1 VIPRSGM
8 VNFDQSQMACCGIL
22 KREQVHRWMQ
32 CGLRTRRSYI
42 SNLNMLVVA
51 RSRSGERP
59 LRRGFP
65 TAFRVR
71 MSLPN
76 TALPSGLLKVVP
88 PRPSVHED
96 ALAPRSRSSSKPS
109 LPSRIAV
116 IGNYLPRHCGIAT
129 FTTDLCTAISA
140 EYGTARLLALPVNDT
155 EQGYDYPSRV
165 RWSLAQD
172 EVRSY
177 EEAADFLNFNN
188 IDMVCLQ
195 HEYGIFGGPAGS
207 HILHLL
213 RRLKMPVVTT
223 LHTVLREPDP
233 HQLMVMEEIAE
244 LSDRLIVMSELS
256 SQFLQEIFKVPG
268 SKIDMVPHGVPDLPF
283 LDPNFYKDRFGVEG
297 KAVLLTFGLLSPNKG
312 IENVIQALPHILSK
326 HKNVMYIV
334 AGATHPH
341 ILRREGDKYR
351 ATLQALAK
359 DIGVEAQVIFH
370 DRFVSPEEMIEFIGA
385 ADIYVTPYRHEAQV
399 VSGTLAYALGAGKAI
414 ISTPYWHAIELLDDR
429 RGALVPFQNPEAI
442 ANKTI
447 ELLDTPAMRHA
458 MRKRAYLF
466 AREMIWKRVAQGY
479 MESFARVRS
488 DRMEAPR
495 VQFAARMIPKSLD
508 QLPELKLSHLRGLT
522 DDTGM
527 LQHSIFTIPNR
538 REGYTTDDNARALI
552 FAVLLG
558 QEEKHHSGKV
568 TPSTASLALCYSA
581 FMEHAFNSAKGRFRN
596 FLRYDR
602 RWNELIGSEDSHG
615 RALWA
620 LGTVLGRS
628 QDDGLRGAA
637 GRLFEFSLPAA
648 AEFSSPRAWAYTLI
662 GIQEYLDSYPGD
674 RDAQKVRSL
683 LSRRLLEMYEKVRR
697 PDWKWFENILA
708 YGNARLP
715 QALLVVGS
723 ACSDDRM
730 VSAGLE
736 SLDWLCAEQ
745 HCEINR
751 HFVPIGSQGFYHHN
765 GEKARFDQQP
775 LEAAGAVSACL
786 QAYRVTGDTRWHGE
800 AWSAFNWFL
809 GDNDLQLPLYDS
821 VTGGCRDGLHPD
833 RANENQGA
841 ESTLSFLM
849 ALLEMR
855 SQAPEQKETLS

>member
-1 VIPRSGM
+1 
-8 VNFDQSQMACCGIL
+8 
-22 KREQVHRWMQ
+22 
-32 CGLRTRRSYI
+32 
-42 SNLNMLVVA
+42 
-51 RSRSGERP
+51 
-59 LRRGFP
+59 
-65 TAFRVR
+65 

-76 TALPSGLLKVVP
+76 ALPPGALLEVVG
-88 PRPSVHED
+88 PSRLIQEPT
-96 ALAPRSRSSSKPS
+96 APSRAWSHSKAS

-129 FTTDLCTAISA
+129 FTTDLCSAIAA
-140 EYGTARLLALPVNDT
+140 ECGTSRLLALPVNDT
-155 EQGYDYPSRV
+155 EEGYDYPSRV

-172 EVRSY
+172 DVKSY
-177 EEAADFLNFNN
+177 QAAAEFLNFNN

-195 HEYGIFGGPAGS
+195 HEYGIFGGLAGS

-213 RRLKMPVVTT
+213 RGLKMPVVTT

-233 HQLMVMEEIAE
+233 SQLTVMEEIAE
-244 LSDRLIVMSELS
+244 LSDRLIVMSQLS

-268 SKIDMVPHGVPDLPF
+268 AKIDMVPHGVPDLPF

-312 IENVIQALPHILSK
+312 IENVIQALPQILSK
-326 HKNVMYIV
+326 HKNVVYIV

-341 ILRREGDKYR
+341 ILRREGEKYR
-351 ATLQALAK
+351 ASLQALAQEV
-359 DIGVEAQVIFH
+359 GVELQVIFH
-370 DRFVSPEEMIEFIGA
+370 NRFVSPEEMVEFIGA

-429 RGALVPFQNPEAI
+429 RGALVPFQNPDAI
-442 ANKTI
+442 AQKAI
-447 ELLDTPAMRHA
+447 ELLDTPATRHA
-458 MRKRAYLF
+458 MRKRAYTF
-466 AREMIWKRVAQGY
+466 AREMVWKRAAQGY

-488 DRMEAPR
+488 DRMENPR
-495 VQFAARMIPKSLD
+495 VQFSARITEKSLD
-508 QLPELKLSHLRGLT
+508 HLPELKLNHLLRMT
-522 DDTGM
+522 DDTGI
-527 LQHSIFTIPNR
+527 LQHAIFTIPNR

-552 FAVLLG
+552 FSLLL
-558 QEEKHHSGKV
+558 E
-568 TPSTASLALCYSA
+568 SLEPGTLERNRPISNSAALYLA
-581 FMEHAFNSAKGRFRN
+581 FLEHAFNPAKGRFKN

-602 RWNELIGSEDSHG
+602 RWNESVGSEDSHG

-620 LGTVLGRS
+620 LGTVLGQS
-628 QDDGLRGAA
+628 QDHGLRGAA
-637 GRLFEFSLPAA
+637 GRLFEFSLPAVL
-648 AEFSSPRAWAYTLI
+648 EFNSPRAWAYALL
-662 GIQEYLDSYPGD
+662 GIQDYLTSYPGD
-674 RDAQKVRSL
+674 RDAQKVRSTL
-683 LSRRLLEMYEKVRR
+683 TRRLVGMYESIRR
-697 PDWKWFENILA
+697 PDWTWFENVLA

-715 QALLVVGS
+715 QSLLLVGA

-730 VSAGLE
+730 ISAGLE
-736 SLDWLCAEQ
+736 SLDWLLAMQ
-745 HCEINR
+745 RCEING
-751 HFVPIGSQGFYHHN
+751 HFVPIGSQGFYRQD

-786 QAYRVTGDTRWHGE
+786 QAYRVTGDSCWRRE
-800 AWSAFNWFL
+800 AWLAFNWFL

-841 ESTLSFLM
+841 ESTLSFLT

-855 SQAPEQKETLS
+855 SLKAPEPEKIPS

>member
-1 VIPRSGM
+1 
-8 VNFDQSQMACCGIL
+8 
-22 KREQVHRWMQ
+22 
-32 CGLRTRRSYI
+32 
-42 SNLNMLVVA
+42 
-51 RSRSGERP
+51 
-59 LRRGFP
+59 
-65 TAFRVR
+65 

-76 TALPSGLLKVVP
+76 TVFPPKGTLEVVSPSLALRDRVATV
-88 PRPSVHED
+88 RT
-96 ALAPRSRSSSKPS
+96 RSQSEPS

-129 FTTDLCTAISA
+129 FTTDLCSAISE
-140 EYGTARLLALPVNDT
+140 EYGAARLLALPVNDT
-155 EQGYDYPSRV
+155 QQGYDYPARV

-172 EVRSY
+172 DVQSY
-177 EEAADFLNFNN
+177 QEAAEFLNFNN

-213 RRLKMPVVTT
+213 RGLKMPVVTT

-233 HQLMVMEEIAE
+233 NQLMVMEEIAE
-244 LSDRLIVMSELS
+244 LSDRLIVMSQLS
-256 SQFLQEIFKVPG
+256 SQFLEEIFKVPG
-268 SKIDMVPHGVPDLPF
+268 SKIDMVPHGVPNLPF

-312 IENVIQALPHILSK
+312 IENVIQALPQVLSK
-326 HKNVMYIV
+326 HKNVVYIV

-341 ILRREGDKYR
+341 ILRRDGDKYR
-351 ATLQALAK
+351 DSLQALAK
-359 DIGVEAQVIFH
+359 EMGVESEVIFH
-370 DRFVSPEEMIEFIGA
+370 NRFVSPEEMVEFIGA
-385 ADIYVTPYRHEAQV
+385 ADIYITPYRHEAQV

-429 RGALVPFQNPEAI
+429 RGALVPFQNPGAI
-442 ANKTI
+442 AQKTI
-447 ELLDTPAMRHA
+447 ELLDTPAIRHA

-488 DRMEAPR
+488 DRMETPK
-495 VQFAARMIPKSLD
+495 VQFSARITSKALD
-508 QLPELKLSHLRGLT
+508 QLPELKLSHLNQMT

-527 LQHSIFTIPNR
+527 LQHAIFTIPNR

-552 FAVLLG
+552 LAVLLEHLDKNRFG
-558 QEEKHHSGKV
+558 EAGLPPAK
-568 TPSTASLALCYSA
+568 SA
-581 FMEHAFNSAKGRFRN
+581 GLYLSFLEHAFNPPKSRFKN

-602 RWNELIGSEDSHG
+602 RWNEPVGSEDCHG

-628 QDDGLRGAA
+628 KDQGLRGAA
-637 GRLFEFSLPAA
+637 GRLFEFSLPTIL
-648 AEFSSPRAWAYTLI
+648 EFSSPRAWAYTLL
-662 GIQEYLDSYPGD
+662 GIQEYLTSYPGD
-674 RDAQKVRSL
+674 RDAQKVRSA
-683 LSRRLLEMYEKVRR
+683 LSRRLLGMYESIRR
-697 PDWKWFENILA
+697 PDWKWFENVVA

-715 QALLVVGS
+715 QALLLVGS

-730 VSAGLE
+730 ISAGLE
-736 SLDWLCAEQ
+736 ALDWLSSTQC
-745 HCEINR
+745 CEINR
-751 HFVPIGSQGFYHHN
+751 HFVPIGSQGFYRQD

-775 LEAAGAVSACL
+775 LEAAGAVSASL
-786 QAYRVTGDTRWHGE
+786 QAYRVTGDNRWRNE

-821 VTGGCRDGLHPD
+821 ATGGCRDGLHPD

-849 ALLEMR
+849 ALVEMR
-855 SQAPEQKETLS
+855 SLQEPAQKEILS

>member
-1 VIPRSGM
+1 
-8 VNFDQSQMACCGIL
+8 
-22 KREQVHRWMQ
+22 
-32 CGLRTRRSYI
+32 
-42 SNLNMLVVA
+42 
-51 RSRSGERP
+51 
-59 LRRGFP
+59 
-65 TAFRVR
+65 
-71 MSLPN
+71 
-76 TALPSGLLKVVP
+76 
-88 PRPSVHED
+88 
-96 ALAPRSRSSSKPS
+96 
-109 LPSRIAV
+109 
-116 IGNYLPRHCGIAT
+116 
-129 FTTDLCTAISA
+129 
-140 EYGTARLLALPVNDT
+140 LLALPVNDT
-155 EQGYDYPSRV
+155 EQGYDYPARV

-172 EVRSY
+172 EVASY
-177 EEAADFLNFNN
+177 HQAAEFLNFNN

-223 LHTVLREPDP
+223 LHTVLREPNPD
-233 HQLMVMEEIAE
+233 QMLVMEEIAE
-244 LSDRLIVMSELS
+244 LSDRLIVMSQLS

-312 IENVIQALPHILSK
+312 IENVIQALPQILSK
-326 HKNVMYIV
+326 HNNVAYIV

-341 ILRREGDKYR
+341 ILRREGEKYR
-351 ATLQALAK
+351 THLQALAK
-359 DIGVEAQVIFH
+359 EVGVESKVIFH
-370 DRFVSPEEMIEFIGA
+370 NHFVSPEEMVQFIGA
-385 ADIYVTPYRHEAQV
+385 ADIYITPYRHEAQV

-429 RGALVPFQNPEAI
+429 RGALVPFQDPGAI
-442 ANKTI
+442 AQKTI
-447 ELLDTPAMRHA
+447 ELLDTPAIRHA

-466 AREMIWKRVAQGY
+466 AREMVWKRVAQGY

-488 DRMEAPR
+488 DRMETPR
-495 VQFAARMIPKSLD
+495 VQFSARMTHKALD
-508 QLPELKLSHLRGLT
+508 QLPPLKLNHLNRLT

-552 FAVLLG
+552 FTVLLEQLDKDQFG
-558 QEEKHHSGKV
+558 RTDSPTSHS
-568 TPSTASLALCYSA
+568 SSRYLAFL
-581 FMEHAFNSAKGRFRN
+581 EHAFNSAKGRFKN

-602 RWNELIGSEDSHG
+602 RWNEPVGSEDCHG

-628 QDDGLRGAA
+628 EDQGLRGAA

-648 AEFSSPRAWAYTLI
+648 VEFTSPRAWAYTLL
-662 GIQEYLDSYPGD
+662 GIQEYLNSYPGD
-674 RDAQKVRSL
+674 RDAQKVRSA
-683 LSRRLLEMYEKVRR
+683 LSRRLLEMYESIRT
-697 PDWKWFENILA
+697 PDWKWFENVLA

-715 QALLVVGS
+715 QALLLVGS

-730 VSAGLE
+730 TSAALE
-736 SLDWLCAEQ
+736 ALDWLSAEQ
-745 HCEINR
+745 HCEING
-751 HFVPIGSQGFYHHN
+751 HFVPIGSQGFYRQN

-775 LEAAGAVSACL
+775 IEAAGAVSASL
-786 QAYRVTGDTRWHGE
+786 QAYRVTGDNRWRSE

-821 VTGGCRDGLHPD
+821 TTGGCRDGLHPE

-855 SQAPEQKETLS
+855 SLQESKQMEITS